1 MAAPRKIAIVT
12 GSRADYGL
20 LRALLGILRDDPG
33 TQLKLIVS
41 GAHLLGSFGSTV
53 AEIERD
59 GFTITAKVAIDLPDD
74 SPVTIARAT
83 GSATAGFAE
92 ALAGLS
98 PDAVVLIGDRY
109 EMLAAGTA
117 ALLLNIPSV
126 HIHGGEVTLGA
137 FDDAIR
143 HALTKMSLLH
153 FVAAEEYRLRVIQMG
168 EDPARVFTVGAPGL
182 DQFDQ
187 VKRLTR
193 QEIEKRLELEP
204 GQKFLLVTLH
214 PSTTMPA
221 NDIPMAEALLSA
233 LHEMRDHALVFTG
246 VNSDPGHESIDAR
259 IRAFVDSHG
268 GRAHIFV
275 SLGSETYINALRF
288 ADAIVGNS
296 SSGIVEAPAAGV
308 PTVNIGDRQR
318 GRLFAKSVLACSSE
332 PTSILSALRTATSK
346 EFAQT
351 INDVE
356 PPYGRAGASAKIARI
371 LLATDLAPLLPKRFY
386 DLPWPPGLAPY
397 TAKS

>member
-1 MAAPRKIAIVT
+1 MAAPRKIAVVT

-20 LRALLGILRDDPG
+20 LRALLRLLHEDKHA
-33 TQLKLIVS
+33 QLQLIVS
-41 GAHLLGSFGSTV
+41 GSHLIGGFGNTV

-59 GFTITAKVAIDLPDD
+59 GFSIAAKVAVDLPSD
-74 SPVTIARAT
+74 SALDVARAT
-83 GSATAGFAE
+83 GAATSGFAE
-92 ALAGLS
+92 ALTKLA

-117 ALLLNIPSV
+117 ALLLNIPAV

-143 HALTKMSLLH
+143 HALTKMSVLH
-153 FVAAEEYRLRVIQMG
+153 FVAAEEYRARVIQMG
-168 EDPARVFTVGAPGL
+168 EDPKRVFTVGAPGL

-193 QEIEKRLELEP
+193 PEVEQRLEIEP
-204 GQKFLLVTLH
+204 GKNFLLITLH
-214 PSTTMPA
+214 PSTTMPMS
-221 NDIPMAEALLSA
+221 DIPTVEALLGA
-233 LHEMRDHALVFTG
+233 LGEMKDHALIFTG
-246 VNSDPGHESIDAR
+246 VNADPGHEAIGAR
-259 IRAFVDSHG
+259 IRAFVESHAS
-268 GRAHIFV
+268 RARIFT

-296 SSGIVEAPAAGV
+296 SSGIAEAPAAEV

-318 GRLFAKSVLACSSE
+318 GRLFAKSVVDCAPE
-332 PTSILSALRTATSK
+332 PAAILSALRTATS
-346 EFAQT
+346 QT
-351 INDVE
+351 FREKIKGAE
-356 PPYGRAGASAKIARI
+356 PPYGRGGASAKIVRI
-371 LLATDLAPLLPKRFY
+371 LLETDLAPLLPKRFY
-386 DLPWPPGLAPY
+386 DLPRPAGLAPD